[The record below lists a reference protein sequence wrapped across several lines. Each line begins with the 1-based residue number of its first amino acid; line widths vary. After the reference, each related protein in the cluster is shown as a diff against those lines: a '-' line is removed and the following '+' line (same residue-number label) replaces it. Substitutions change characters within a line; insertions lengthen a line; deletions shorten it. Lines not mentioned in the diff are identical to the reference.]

1 MQTPTIAA
9 SAQPRLAR
17 GVRLQTDSK
26 TGNSV
31 LLFPEG
37 VLELNETA
45 QEIVTRCDGRTVAE
59 IVQALAEEIRCRSSN
74 AWRRCAG
81 NPCGLATTQIDRTRM
96 IAPRPYALLAEITY
110 RCPLH
115 CPYCSNPT
123 QARNDQEL
131 TTSEWTRV
139 IREAAALGV
148 LQIGFSGGEPLARRD
163 LQDLVRA
170 AREANLYTNL
180 ITSGIGLDDDR
191 VRALRDAGLDSIQL
205 SFQSDNTDLAD
216 EIAGA
221 RAHQRKLDAAAKIR
235 AAGIPL
241 SLNFV
246 IHRRNIDRLAEM
258 IALAESLQAERV
270 ELANVQFYGWAFFN
284 RAALLPTR
292 EQVVRAREI
301 ATAAKARLTGKIDI
315 FYVLPDYYENRPK
328 PCLNGWGQ
336 RYLTVNPIGDVLPC
350 PTASSAIPDLRF
362 ENVRARELD
371 WIWRESESFNR
382 FRGTEWMPEPCQ
394 SCPQR
399 EIDFG
404 GCRCQAALLTG
415 NAANTDPVCDL
426 SPNRATVDAVLREV
440 DSLGYNTPAWT
451 YRANPKEVQRV
462 QYFSRG

>member
-1 MQTPTIAA
+1 
-9 SAQPRLAR
+9 L
-17 GVRLQTDSK
+17 
-26 TGNSV
+26 
-31 LLFPEG
+31 
-37 VLELNETA
+37 
-45 QEIVTRCDGRTVAE
+45 RT
-59 IVQALAEEIRCRSSN
+59 
-74 AWRRCAG
+74 
-81 NPCGLATTQIDRTRM
+81 
-96 IAPRPYALLAEITY
+96 
-110 RCPLH
+110 
-115 CPYCSNPT
+115 
-123 QARNDQEL
+123 DQEL
-131 TTSEWTRV
+131 TTGEWTRV

-163 LQDLVRA
+163 LPDLVRV

-180 ITSGIGLDDDR
+180 ITSGIAMDDDR
-191 VRALRDAGLDSIQL
+191 VNALRDAGLDSVQL
-205 SFQSDNTDLAD
+205 SFQSDNAGLAD
-216 EIAGA
+216 EIADA
-221 RAHQRKLDAAAKIR
+221 CVHQRKLDAAAKIR

-246 IHRRNIDRLAEM
+246 IHRRNIDRLPQM

-270 ELANVQFYGWAFFN
+270 ELANVQFYGWAFLN

-292 EQVVRAREI
+292 EQVIRAREI
-301 ATAAKARLTGKIDI
+301 ATAAQARLTGKIDI

-362 ENVRARELD
+362 ENVRARALD

-382 FRGTEWMPEPCQ
+382 FRGTEWMPEPCH

-426 SPNRATVDAVLREV
+426 SPNRTIVDAVLREV
-440 DSLGYNTPAWT
+440 NSLGHHAPDWT
-451 YRANPKEVQRV
+451 YRVNPAALPTLERV
-462 QYFSRG
+462 T

>member
-1 MQTPTIAA
+1 
-9 SAQPRLAR
+9 
-17 GVRLQTDSK
+17 
-26 TGNSV
+26 
-31 LLFPEG
+31 
-37 VLELNETA
+37 
-45 QEIVTRCDGRTVAE
+45 
-59 IVQALAEEIRCRSSN
+59 
-74 AWRRCAG
+74 
-81 NPCGLATTQIDRTRM
+81 M

-115 CPYCSNPT
+115 CPYCSNPI
-123 QARNDQEL
+123 AVRNGNLEGGAPATPGKTGSQGLAPPRDAEL
-131 TTSEWTRV
+131 STDEWTRV

-148 LQIGFSGGEPLARRD
+148 LQIGFSGGEPLTRRD
-163 LQDLVRA
+163 LADLISA

-191 VRALRDAGLDSIQL
+191 LGALRNAGLDSVQL

-221 RAHQRKLDAAAKIR
+221 RAHQHKLDAAAKIR

-246 IHRRNIDRLAEM
+246 IHRRNIDRLLQM
-258 IALAESLQAERV
+258 IDLAESLQAERV
-270 ELANVQFYGWAFFN
+270 ELANVQFYGWAFLN

-301 ATAAKARLTGKIDI
+301 ATAAKVRLAGEIDI

-328 PCLNGWGQ
+328 PCLSGWGQ
-336 RYLTVNPIGDVLPC
+336 RYLTVNPIGEVLPC

-415 NAANTDPVCDL
+415 NAANTDPVCTL
-426 SPNRATVDAVLREV
+426 SPKRAGVDALLRNLNSSGGETR
-440 DSLGYNTPAWT
+440 DWT
-451 YRANPKEVQRV
+451 YRVNPGHTACYLWR
-462 QYFSRG
+462 F

>member
-1 MQTPTIAA
+1 
-9 SAQPRLAR
+9 
-17 GVRLQTDSK
+17 
-26 TGNSV
+26 
-31 LLFPEG
+31 
-37 VLELNETA
+37 
-45 QEIVTRCDGRTVAE
+45 
-59 IVQALAEEIRCRSSN
+59 
-74 AWRRCAG
+74 
-81 NPCGLATTQIDRTRM
+81 M

-110 RCPLH
+110 QCPLH

-131 TTSEWTRV
+131 TTNEWIRV
-139 IREAAALGV
+139 IRKAASLGV

-163 LQDLVRA
+163 LPDLVRA

-191 VRALRDAGLDSIQL
+191 FGALRDARLDSVQL

-216 EIAGA
+216 EVAGA
-221 RAHQRKLDAAAKIR
+221 RAHQHKLAVAAKIR

-246 IHRRNIDRLAEM
+246 IHRRNIDRLPQM
-258 IALAESLQAERV
+258 IQLAESLQAERV
-270 ELANVQFYGWAFFN
+270 ELANVQFYGWAFLN

-292 EQVVRAREI
+292 EQVIRAREI
-301 ATAAKARLTGKIDI
+301 ATTAKARLAGKIDI
-315 FYVLPDYYENRPK
+315 FYVLPDYYESRPK
-328 PCLNGWGQ
+328 PCLSGWGH
-336 RYLTVNPIGDVLPC
+336 RYLTVNPIGEVLPC

-362 ENVRARELD
+362 ENVRARDLD

-415 NAANTDPVCDL
+415 NAANTDPVCEL
-426 SPNRATVDAVLREV
+426 SPNRGGVDAVLRQL
-440 DSLGYNTPAWT
+440 DSLGYDPPDWT
-451 YRANPKEVQRV
+451 YRSNPKGLLGARPAVAAR
-462 QYFSRG
+462 R

>member
-1 MQTPTIAA
+1 MT
-9 SAQPRLAR
+9 
-17 GVRLQTDSK
+17 
-26 TGNSV
+26 
-31 LLFPEG
+31 
-37 VLELNETA
+37 
-45 QEIVTRCDGRTVAE
+45 
-59 IVQALAEEIRCRSSN
+59 
-74 AWRRCAG
+74 
-81 NPCGLATTQIDRTRM
+81 M
-96 IAPRPYALLAEITY
+96 PRPYALLAEITY

-123 QARNDQEL
+123 QARNDKEL
-131 TTSEWTRV
+131 TTNEWTRV

-148 LQIGFSGGEPLARRD
+148 LQIGFSGGEPLVRRD
-163 LQDLVRA
+163 LPDLVRA

-180 ITSGIGLDDDR
+180 ITSAIGLDDDR
-191 VRALRDAGLDSIQL
+191 VRALRDAGLDSVQL

-221 RAHQRKLDAAAKIR
+221 RAHQHKLDAAAKVR

-246 IHRRNIDRLAEM
+246 IHRRNIDRLPQIIE
-258 IALAESLQAERV
+258 LAESLQAERV
-270 ELANVQFYGWAFFN
+270 ELANVQFYGWAFLN

-292 EQVVRAREI
+292 EQVVRAREV
-301 ATAAKARLTGKIDI
+301 ATAAKARLAGKIDI

-328 PCLNGWGQ
+328 PCLSGWGQ
-336 RYLTVNPIGDVLPC
+336 RYLTVNPMGDVLPC
-350 PTASSAIPDLRF
+350 PTASSAIPDLCF
-362 ENVRARELD
+362 ENVRARALD

-415 NAANTDPVCDL
+415 NAANTDPVCEL
-426 SPNRATVDAVLREV
+426 SPNRATVDAVLREL
-440 DSLGYNTPAWT
+440 DSLGYHAPDWT
-451 YRANPKEVQRV
+451 YRINPEGVTRRTPAV
-462 QYFSRG
+462 AARR

>member
-1 MQTPTIAA
+1 
-9 SAQPRLAR
+9 
-17 GVRLQTDSK
+17 
-26 TGNSV
+26 
-31 LLFPEG
+31 
-37 VLELNETA
+37 
-45 QEIVTRCDGRTVAE
+45 
-59 IVQALAEEIRCRSSN
+59 
-74 AWRRCAG
+74 
-81 NPCGLATTQIDRTRM
+81 M

-123 QARNDQEL
+123 QTRNDGEL
-131 TTSEWTRV
+131 TTDEWTRV

-148 LQIGFSGGEPLARRD
+148 LQIGFSGGEPLVRRD
-163 LQDLVRA
+163 LPDLVRA
-170 AREANLYTNL
+170 ARAANLYTNL
-180 ITSGIGLDDDR
+180 ITSCIGLDDDR
-191 VRALRDAGLDSIQL
+191 VRALRDAGLDSVQL
-205 SFQSDNTDLAD
+205 SFQSDNSDLAD

-235 AAGIPL
+235 AVGIPL

-246 IHRRNIDRLAEM
+246 IHRRNIDRLPQM
-258 IALAESLQAERV
+258 IELAESLQAERV
-270 ELANVQFYGWAFFN
+270 ELANVQFYGWALLN

-301 ATAAKARLTGKIDI
+301 ATAAKARLAGKIDI
-315 FYVLPDYYENRPK
+315 FYVLPDYYETRPK
-328 PCLNGWGQ
+328 PCLSGWGQ
-336 RYLTVNPIGDVLPC
+336 RYLTVNPTGEVLPC

-362 ENVRARELD
+362 DNVRTRALD

-415 NAANTDPVCDL
+415 NAANTDPVCEL
-426 SPNRATVDAVLREV
+426 SPNRATIDAVLHEL
-440 DSLGYNTPAWT
+440 DSLGHHAPKWT
-451 YRANPKEVQRV
+451 YRINPDVLRAA
-462 QYFSRG
+462 SRAVVARR